1 VLTLGGDILA
11 PVVLLDS
18 HAVKALVVAPVLSLL
33 CVAAAPALRA
43 ESFASSASSAGSASS
58 GSLSDS
64 VQGSSES
71 STGNNR
77 VAEGEYRVIEVAD
90 VADRPQHQRL
100 RLEALRREGDAALA
114 WFTLDL
120 PRQTVAAQ
128 GLGAGH
134 VVAARHRPY
143 GLEFAHARTRQP
155 FFLALVDD
163 WQRELAPRPIGL

>member
-1 VLTLGGDILA
+1 
-11 PVVLLDS
+11 LDS

>member
-1 VLTLGGDILA
+1 M
-11 PVVLLDS
+11 
-18 HAVKALVVAPVLSLL
+18 KALVASSLL
-33 CVAAAPALRA
+33 LLCIAAAPVLRA

-64 VQGSSES
+64 VQASSDS
-71 STGNNR
+71 STGKER

-90 VADRPQHQRL
+90 VAERPLHQRL
-100 RLEALRREGDAALA
+100 RLQALQRRGDAAPA

-120 PRQTVAAQ
+120 PRETVSAH
-128 GLGAGH
+128 GLARGH

-143 GLEFAHARTRQP
+143 GLEFAHAATRQA
-155 FFLALVDD
+155 FFLALADD

>member
-1 VLTLGGDILA
+1 
-11 PVVLLDS
+11 
-18 HAVKALVVAPVLSLL
+18 VKVLVVAPVLSLL
-33 CVAAAPALRA
+33 CVAVSPALRA

-64 VQGSSES
+64 VQGSSNS
-71 STGNNR
+71 STGNDR

-90 VADRPQHQRL
+90 VVDRPRHQRL
-100 RLEALRREGDAALA
+100 RLEALRREGDAARA

-120 PRQTVAAQ
+120 PRETVAAHS
-128 GLGAGH
+128 LSAGH

-143 GLEFAHARTRQP
+143 GLEFAHARTREA
-155 FFLALVDD
+155 FFLALADD

>member
-1 VLTLGGDILA
+1 M
-11 PVVLLDS
+11 
-18 HAVKALVVAPVLSLL
+18 KALVASTLLLLS
-33 CVAAAPALRA
+33 VAAAPALRA

-58 GSLSDS
+58 ASLSDS
-64 VQGSSES
+64 VQGSSNS
-71 STGNNR
+71 STGNDR

-100 RLEALRREGDAALA
+100 RLQALQRDGDASPA

-128 GLGAGH
+128 ALHTGH

-143 GLEFAHARTRQP
+143 GLEFAHAQTRQA
-155 FFLALVDD
+155 FFLALADD
-163 WQRELAPRPIGL
+163 WQRELAPRPLGL